1 MDLLPSETTSQIA
14 KKHGFRSLK
23 LVNVDL
29 DQVLDQPV
37 GADYGRI
44 DNGLFYYVRR
54 NSKPRMHAALALA
67 VKAGSVLEEE
77 EERGVAHIV
86 EHLAFSATTKY
97 TNHDI
102 VKFLEGIRAEFG
114 ACQNAVTS
122 ADETVYELFV
132 PVDKPELLSQAFLSW
147 LNSVLR
153 YQMTSFLCLFWNAD
167 RLRIGLEK
175 FYRKWYHL
183 QNMAV
188 IAVGD
193 FSDTQSVVELIK
205 MHFGHKYP
213 EPDPLL
219 IPIFEIP
226 THEEPHFSCFVESE
240 AAGVSAP

>member
-29 DQVLDQPV
+29 DQVLEDQPV

-44 DNGLFYYVRR
+44 DNCLFYYVRR

-77 EERGVAHIV
+77 EERGVVHMV
-86 EHLAFSATTKY
+86 EHLAFSATNKY

-102 VKFLEGIRAEFG
+102 VKFLESIGAEIG

-132 PVDKPELLSQAFLSW
+132 PVDKPELLSQAI
-147 LNSVLR
+147 SVLAEFSTEVR
-153 YQMTSFLCLFWNAD
+153 VSKDDLDKERAVMEEHRGNRNASGRMQDAYWILMMEVSKYAD

-175 FYRKWYHL
+175 VIRTVSAETVKQFYRKWYHL

-193 FSDTQSVVELIK
+193 FSDTQMS
-205 MHFGHKYP
+205 
-213 EPDPLL
+213 
-219 IPIFEIP
+219 
-226 THEEPHFSCFVESE
+226 
-240 AAGVSAP
+240 